1 MRAVMYVA
9 LLAVL
14 AAGTV
19 APASGTSL
27 EAYLDPR
34 ADASPFKID
43 SRLGMIIKYQEGSS
57 LSEFLDG
64 RTRVLEVSASQEDP
78 GVQQLMARLND
89 KIRSDGSGARVADL
103 VVEYRF
109 QLGANPYDAGISYK
123 VVLTGNITNYTI
135 ATDRGEAL
143 VDLGWRGLGTD
154 ESIVID
160 GVDISIPLNV
170 LRDHEPVVY
179 DLVRNAERWEE
190 HWLDVAGSPYHY
202 IAMDGD
208 GAEISSTRLIDLGP
222 MLERPMAGWYLAGY
236 PAPQEIV
243 EFYRNSSLS
252 DSRLLGRATW
262 GSVFAG
268 EFPPDDP
275 PPHQVWKWTIG
286 SNSAFDSFAW
296 GAAVAETAHSNIPG
310 EVSYYL
316 MAHKAIDWANI
327 YVLGATGL
335 DTLYGV
341 EVARVA
347 ADVPVSI
354 PDGTAAPSDSGAGQD
369 EDGTLA
375 GMPDDTAAP
384 GGPLDEL
391 VYAVITLV
399 AGGGLIATFRHRAQK
414 NRKKRQA
421 PSRIPI

>member
-1 MRAVMYVA
+1 MRVVICAV
-9 LLAVL
+9 LLAGL

-34 ADASPFKID
+34 ADSSPFKID
-43 SRLGMIIKYQEGSS
+43 SRLGIIIQYQEGGS

-64 RTRVLEVSASQEDP
+64 RTRVLEVSAGPEDP

-89 KIRSDGSGARVADL
+89 KIRSDGSVARVADL
-103 VVEYRF
+103 AVEYRF
-109 QLGANPYDAGISYK
+109 QLGANPIDAGISYK

-135 ATDRGEAL
+135 ATDRGGAL

-154 ESIVID
+154 ESVVID

-170 LRDHEPVVY
+170 LRDHEPAVY

-190 HWLDVAGSPYHY
+190 HWFDVAGAPYHY

-243 EFYRNSSLS
+243 EFYRNSSLA
-252 DSRLLGRATW
+252 DSRLGRATW
-262 GSVFAG
+262 GSIFAG

-275 PPHQVWKWTIG
+275 PPHQVWKWAIG

-296 GAAVAETAHSNIPG
+296 GAAVAGAAHPDMPG

-316 MAHKAIDWANI
+316 MARKAIDWANI

-335 DTLYGV
+335 DTFDGV

-347 ADVPVSI
+347 ADVPVW
-354 PDGTAAPSDSGAGQD
+354 TAEVAEPGDSGEGQAAD
-369 EDGTLA
+369 VLTGAAENASAQDDSLA
-375 GMPDDTAAP
+375 WIAYAAVA
-384 GGPLDEL
+384 L
-391 VYAVITLV
+391 AVV
-399 AGGGLIATFRHRAQK
+399 GGGIFAAFRHRR
-414 NRKKRQA
+414 NRQA
-421 PSRIPI
+421 PSRAP